1 MPDRKVL
8 ARDIH
13 EVVNDVVTTAL
24 HERRRLCLR
33 TRVLVEVGR
42 VGVRAQILVVDP
54 ERDALAALPDNIL
67 CARVRRVTL
76 LDDVVIISTL
86 VADPRL
92 SWAERRGA
100 RAPRRQNRLSQDYAG
115 AQRCR
120 AKQPTT
126 SDLSH
131 CSSRPLV
138 RRADHAGTSSPCPVV
153 DFGVVLVRAGWHAAG
168 RRPQRRPPS
177 SLTRMM
183 PIAGRDRAQ
192 FESLRRAWN
201 SPLGSP
207 DWWGNPTAL
216 NATPFLSAPGKEL
229 ARPHTIATRNPE

>member
-1 MPDRKVL
+1 MPDRKIL
-8 ARDIH
+8 ARDIG

-42 VGVRAQILVVDP
+42 VGVRAQILVVDR

-76 LDDVVIISTL
+76 LDDELIISTL
-86 VADPRL
+86 VAGPRL
-92 SWAERRGA
+92 SWAERCGA
-100 RAPRRQNRLSQDYAG
+100 GAPGRQNRLSQDSAG
-115 AQRCR
+115 AHRCR

-138 RRADHAGTSSPCPVV
+138 RRADHAGTSSPCP
-153 DFGVVLVRAGWHAAG
+153 GRRLRCRTVRAGWHAAS
-168 RRPQRRPPS
+168 RRPQRPPS

-183 PIAGRDRAQ
+183 PIA
-192 FESLRRAWN
+192 
-201 SPLGSP
+201 
-207 DWWGNPTAL
+207 
-216 NATPFLSAPGKEL
+216 L
-229 ARPHTIATRNPE
+229 A